1 MSQPG
6 LSSWLLPFFHSSM
19 SFACLV
25 GSNKQQTTNTH
36 THLHTHTNTHRGSFF
51 DLFLHLFP
59 PSPPPFHKM
68 DSSKSAKKYLKAFS
82 KKGKPKQAD
91 KQQQEQHSQFKDRH
105 ESLLDGEP
113 SDAPKDVCSFSLG
126 ARALRHHPSAI
137 FIPHAISTPSVAT
150 NARETNSLTWSR
162 AQSRTMR
169 APRRSCL
176 SGEVIGH
183 VCGCVGCVGVCM
195 MCVCVWVCVMCVCV
209 GVLGVSNNLSHPPR

>member
-1 MSQPG
+1 MGSCKQAVF
-6 LSSWLLPFFHSSM
+6 LISSSIFS
-19 SFACLV
+19 
-25 GSNKQQTTNTH
+25 
-36 THLHTHTNTHRGSFF
+36 
-51 DLFLHLFP
+51 LHL
-59 PSPPPFHKM
+59 PPPFHKM

-195 MCVCVWVCVMCVCV
+195 MCVCGCA
-209 GVLGVSNNLSHPPR
+209 